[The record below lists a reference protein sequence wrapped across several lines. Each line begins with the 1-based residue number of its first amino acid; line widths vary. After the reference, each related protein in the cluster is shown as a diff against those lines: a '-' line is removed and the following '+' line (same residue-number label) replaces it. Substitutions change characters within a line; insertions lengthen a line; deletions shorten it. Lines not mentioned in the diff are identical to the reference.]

1 MDNIRVFL
9 WLTLLGMVWLVYTA
23 WNADYGA
30 RPPPPGPR
38 TTTDAPQT
46 ADQPPDLPSL
56 NEQGGPAPPQQQL
69 PTVAAQPAPSTGELI
84 HVQTDVLD
92 VRIASQG
99 GDLVRADLPQHRV
112 HKDMPE
118 PVIRL
123 LDDSGPERWVFQ
135 SGVRSAVGGD
145 EPNHAATFRSASNE
159 YMLEPVVTH
168 EVGHAYG
175 LDHVGEINHG
185 RLTMSIFIDGT
196 CENQESTLGLGDMK
210 GLEALY

>member
-9 WLTLLGMVWLVYTA
+9 WLTLLGMAWLVYTA

-30 RPPPPGPR
+30 RPPPPGSR
-38 TTTDAPQT
+38 TTPDTTQT
-46 ADQPPDLPSL
+46 VDQPPDLPSL
-56 NEQGGPAPPQQQL
+56 NEQGAPAPQQQL
-69 PTVAAQPAPSTGELI
+69 PTVAAQTPPATGELI

-92 VRIASQG
+92 VQIASQG

-145 EPNHAATFRSASNE
+145 EPNHVATFRSASNE
-159 YMLEPVVTH
+159 YALEPGQEELVVT
-168 EVGHAYG
+168 
-175 LDHVGEINHG
+175 LDWVEIGRAHV
-185 RLTMSIFIDGT
+185 
-196 CENQESTLGLGDMK
+196 
-210 GLEALY
+210 